1 MSSPRDFSTISPS
14 AKSLLLTKAQ
24 TTLPFA
30 RLAAERLFGAD
41 AVQAAE
47 KETAATPG
55 AAARRKHFEL
65 RARSLDEALHEL
77 RATRV
82 LEIAAGLS
90 MRGLAMAAAQDVFY
104 LDTDLPG
111 IAALKTD
118 LVAHLHPAPL
128 MGTLRVQ
135 ALDALDARAFD
146 AAVSSIPGGPLAI
159 VHEGLLMYLDDAEK
173 GRLAASV
180 RAALLARG
188 GWLVTAD
195 IYVRSDAPT
204 MRDERTR
211 KFLEAH
217 RVEERKFAS
226 YEAAEAFFT
235 GQGFDIA
242 RRVPPPADPWPT
254 RQTWVLTPRGV
265 GAP

>member
-1 MSSPRDFSTISPS
+1 MSSLRDFSTISPS
-14 AKSLLLTKAQ
+14 AKALLLTKAQ

-30 RLAAERLFGAD
+30 RQAAERLFGVD

-55 AAARRKHFEL
+55 AAARCKHFEL

-77 RATRV
+77 GATRV
-82 LEIAAGLS
+82 LEIAGGLS

-111 IAALKTD
+111 IAALKAD
-118 LVAHLHPAPL
+118 LIAHLHPAPL
-128 MGTLRVQ
+128 AGTLRVE
-135 ALDALDARAFD
+135 ALDALDAGAFD
-146 AAVSSIPGGPLAI
+146 TAVSSIPGGSLAI

-173 GRLAASV
+173 ARLSASV

-188 GWLVTAD
+188 GWWVTAD
-195 IYVRSDAPT
+195 VYVRSDAPT
-204 MRDERTR
+204 LRDERTR
-211 KFLEAH
+211 KFLEVH
-217 RVEERKFAS
+217 QVEERKFAS
-226 YEAAEAFFT
+226 FEAAEAFFT

-242 RRVPPPADPWPT
+242 RRAPPPADPWPT
-254 RQTWVLTPRGV
+254 RQTWALTPR
-265 GAP
+265 